1 MEEKSMKPVVSL
13 EASKQFRAAF
23 IGEFEGHH
31 TLSENSDNIHE
42 IEAGESNL
50 PDDYTLQRIVACYE
64 GVQVWLLNDDGPLQ
78 AFYTKSETWG
88 EPGDFVE
95 VAREVESYLL

>member
-1 MEEKSMKPVVSL
+1 MNPVVSL
-13 EASKQFRAAF
+13 EASKQFRTDF

-31 TLSENSDNIHE
+31 TLSENSDDIHE
-42 IEAGESNL
+42 IETGESIL
-50 PDDYTLQRIVACYE
+50 LDDYTLQRIVACYE
-64 GVQVWLLNDDGPLQ
+64 G
-78 AFYTKSETWG
+78 FYTESETWG